1 VSLGVLAVVLAACGG
16 GRTAPTI
23 ADGGGDGGD
32 GTGGD
37 SVAIAA
43 GLELFN
49 ASCVACH
56 AEGGVGVEGLGKPL
70 VGSEFVAGLSDA
82 DLVEFLEVGRS
93 ADDPMNETGVAMPA
107 KGGNAALTDADLEN
121 IVAYIRSIN

>member
-1 VSLGVLAVVLAACGG
+1 VSLGVLALALAACGG

-23 ADGGGDGGD
+23 ADGGENGG
-32 GTGGD
+32 GGD

-49 ASCVACH
+49 ESCVACH

-70 VGSEFVAGLSDA
+70 VASEFVAGLSDA
-82 DLVEFLEVGRS
+82 ELVEFIIVGRDTS
-93 ADDPMNETGVAMPA
+93 DPLNTSGIAMPA
-107 KGGNAALTDADLEN
+107 KGGNAALTEADLEN
-121 IVAYIRSIN
+121 IAAYIRSIN